1 MYPDCSLLY
10 PNSTTVKHILGSSLL
25 RARVI
30 NSALQAHSMGS
41 LPGEPKYGYILKL
54 GIFNDILII
63 IFMYRIVV
71 HEV

>member
-1 MYPDCSLLY
+1 MLSPLPKFHYRETYFGELSAY
-10 PNSTTVKHILGSSLL
+10 G
-25 RARVI
+25 ARVI